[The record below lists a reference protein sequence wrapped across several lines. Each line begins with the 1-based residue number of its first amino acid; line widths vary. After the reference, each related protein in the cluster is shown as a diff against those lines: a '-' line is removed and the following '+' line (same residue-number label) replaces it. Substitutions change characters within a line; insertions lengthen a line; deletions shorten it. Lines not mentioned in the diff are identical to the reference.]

1 MSDGAS
7 TDAERRPGYWRRGGF
22 WRRAAAWLVDC
33 SVVLIPLQIVVVVLF
48 AWTNGR
54 IQGSFGFVLRTCTP
68 LAALPPGLQTKIP
81 DPTSF
86 VDCRSSLLGAGTSRY
101 LIVSRSETQG
111 ATTTGVFETF
121 WLDPSGQ
128 LAQLP
133 VYNASWIAVL
143 VLLVYVVG
151 MEGLRGQ
158 TLGKRLLGIRTV
170 ALSGGRTIG
179 TGIYRAL
186 ARRLAM
192 MLFVLAALPSW
203 AMAAWIGDDMAAA
216 SRLLVD
222 PTYRAASIAGTA
234 LSVAWFVWI
243 AVSMVRKRD
252 PIYDRIAGTAV
263 LHASP

>member
-1 MSDGAS
+1 MGDGAR
-7 TDAERRPGYWRRGGF
+7 TDTARRAGF
-22 WRRAAAWLVDC
+22 WRRVAAFLVDMALV
-33 SVVLIPLQIVVVVLF
+33 SLPLQILVAVLF

-54 IQGSFGFVLRTCTP
+54 MQGGFGFVHKTCSP
-68 LAALPPGLQTKIP
+68 MGGLPPGLQTKIV

-86 VDCRSSLLGAGTSRY
+86 VDCRLSLLGADTSRY
-101 LIVSRSETQG
+101 LLVARSETQG

-128 LAQLP
+128 LAVTP
-133 VYNASWIAVL
+133 VYDISWVAGL
-143 VLLVYVVG
+143 ALLVYLVG
-151 MEGLRGQ
+151 MEASRGQ
-158 TLGKRLLGIRTV
+158 TVGKRLLGIRTIV
-170 ALSGGRTIG
+170 ISRGRTIG

-203 AMAAWIGDDMAAA
+203 AMAAWIGDDMVAA

-222 PTYRAASIAGTA
+222 PTYRAVNLAGIALG
-234 LSVAWFVWI
+234 VAWFVWI

-263 LHASP
+263 LRASP